1 VSARVARGRSMSE
14 FLSAGTAD
22 AGLGVALVAAALV
35 GAGFGALVAALVGHA
50 RAQRAET
57 QAAERAQQLAAAE
70 TRADAERRAAE
81 QRLAAERRHAQ
92 EQLAA
97 ARGECDT
104 LRSQLVALERERA
117 TLEADLGNAERTTAE
132 KLALLEHAEKQLR
145 EAFTALSS
153 DALRANSQSFLE
165 LAKTTLGEAQ
175 RTASAELTARQVAI
189 DGLVK
194 PVGEALGKLDEQLR
208 AVETARHG
216 HYRELRQQL
225 EQVAQAHQ
233 HLHGETRNL
242 VQALRAPAVRG
253 RWGEVQLRRVVEL
266 AGMLAHCDFSE
277 QQSADTEDGRLR
289 PDLVVH
295 LPGGRHVVVDAKA
308 PLDAYL
314 DAIGSSD
321 DAARDGHL
329 RRHAQQVRDHMGKLG
344 AKQYWTQFQPSPD
357 FVVMFLPGEPF
368 FAAALE
374 HDPEL
379 IDWGARRHVIV
390 ASPTTLIALLRAVA
404 YGWQQETVARNA
416 EEIRQ
421 LGRELHERITTMT
434 DHFTKLGQR
443 LGDAVGAYNATLGS
457 FEARVLVS
465 ARKLKELG
473 AGSNA
478 ELPAPTAIETETRAL
493 RSGAEAELA
502 EGSEAAESE

>member
-1 VSARVARGRSMSE
+1 M
-14 FLSAGTAD
+14 
-22 AGLGVALVAAALV
+22 
-35 GAGFGALVAALVGHA
+35 
-50 RAQRAET
+50 
-57 QAAERAQQLAAAE
+57 
-70 TRADAERRAAE
+70 
-81 QRLAAERRHAQ
+81 
-92 EQLAA
+92 
-97 ARGECDT
+97 
-104 LRSQLVALERERA
+104 RSQLLALERERA
-117 TLEADLGNAERTTAE
+117 TLEADLGNTERATAE
-132 KLALLEHAEKQLR
+132 KLALLENAEKQLR
-145 EAFTALSS
+145 EAFTALST

-165 LAKTTLGEAQ
+165 LAKTTLGDVQ
-175 RTASAELTARQVAI
+175 RTASADLTARHVAI
-189 DGLVK
+189 DALVK
-194 PVGEALGKLDEQLR
+194 PVGAALGKLDEQLR

-216 HYRELRQQL
+216 HYSELRQQL
-225 EQVAQAHQ
+225 EQVAKSHQ

-266 AGMLAHCDFSE
+266 AGMLAHCDFTE
-277 QQSADTEDGRLR
+277 QQSADGDEGRLR
-289 PDLVVH
+289 PDLLVH

-314 DAIGSSD
+314 DAIGGAD
-321 DAARDGHL
+321 DAARDVHL
-329 RRHAQQVRDHMGKLG
+329 RRHAQQVRDHMAKLG
-344 AKQYWTQFQPSPD
+344 AKQYWMQFQPSPD

-379 IDWGARRHVIV
+379 IDWGARRNVIV

-434 DHFTKLGQR
+434 DHFTRLGQR

-457 FEARVLVS
+457 FEARVLVG
-465 ARKLKELG
+465 ARRLKELG

-478 ELPAPTAIETETRAL
+478 ELPVPTGIETETRAL
-493 RSGAEAELA
+493 RGGAEPELPDASELA
-502 EGSEAAESE
+502 DAAESE

>member
-1 VSARVARGRSMSE
+1 MSE
-14 FLSAGTAD
+14 LLSAWAAD
-22 AGLGVALVAAALV
+22 GAAIGIALAAAALV
-35 GAGFGALVAALVGHA
+35 GAGLGALVAALVGHA

-57 QAAERAQQLAAAE
+57 QAAERAQQLV
-70 TRADAERRAAE
+70 
-81 QRLAAERRHAQ
+81 
-92 EQLAA
+92 A
-97 ARGECDT
+97 ARRDVDT
-104 LRSQLVALERERA
+104 LRSRLVALERERA
-117 TLEADLGNAERTTAE
+117 TLEAQRDHARSTAAE
-132 KLALLEHAEKQLR
+132 KLALLGRAEQQLR
-145 EAFTALSS
+145 EAFTALST

-165 LAKTTLGEAQ
+165 LAKTTLGEVQ
-175 RTASAELTARQVAI
+175 RTATAELTARQVAI

-194 PVGEALGKLDEQLR
+194 PVGEALRKLDEQLR

-216 HYRELRQQL
+216 HYSELRQQL
-225 EQVAQAHQ
+225 EQVAQSHQ
-233 HLHGETRNL
+233 LLHGETRNL

-266 AGMLAHCDFSE
+266 AGMLEHCDFTE

-289 PDLVVH
+289 PDLVVQ

-314 DAIGSSD
+314 DAIGAAD
-321 DAARDGHL
+321 DGARDGHL
-329 RRHAQQVRDHMGKLG
+329 RRHAQQVRDHMAKLG
-344 AKQYWTQFQPSPD
+344 TKQYWTQFQPSPD

-379 IDWGARRHVIV
+379 IDWGARRNVIV

-404 YGWQQETVARNA
+404 YGWQQEAVARNA

-421 LGRELHERITTMT
+421 LGRELHERITTMA
-434 DHFTKLGQR
+434 DHFTRLGQR

-478 ELPAPTAIETETRAL
+478 ELPAPAAIETEPRAL
-493 RSGAEAELA
+493 RSGAEP
-502 EGSEAAESE
+502 AESESLPSSEPGSPDE

>member
-1 VSARVARGRSMSE
+1 MSE
-14 FLSAGTAD
+14 VLSAWAADGAAIATA
-22 AGLGVALVAAALV
+22 LAALV
-35 GAGFGALVAALVGHA
+35 GAGLGALVAALWGHA

-70 TRADAERRAAE
+70 TRADAERHAAE
-81 QRLAAERRHAQ
+81 QRLAAERRHGQ
-92 EQLAA
+92 EQLAV
-97 ARGECDT
+97 ARGEVDT
-104 LRSQLVALERERA
+104 LRSQIVAIERERA
-117 TLEADLGNAERTTAE
+117 TLEAELGNAERATAE
-132 KLALLEHAEKQLR
+132 KLAMLDHAEKQLR
-145 EAFTALSS
+145 EAFTALST

-165 LAKTTLGEAQ
+165 LAKTTLGEVQ
-175 RTASAELTARQVAI
+175 RTSSADLTARQVAI

-194 PVGEALGKLDEQLR
+194 PVGEALRKLDEQLR
-208 AVETARHG
+208 TVETARHG
-216 HYRELRQQL
+216 HYSELRQQL
-225 EQVAQAHQ
+225 AQVAQSHQ
-233 HLHGETRNL
+233 LLHGETRNL

-266 AGMLAHCDFSE
+266 AGMLEHCDFSE
-277 QQSADTEDGRLR
+277 QPSADTEGGRLR
-289 PDLVVH
+289 PDLVVQF
-295 LPGGRHVVVDAKA
+295 PGGRYVVVDAKA

-314 DAIGSSD
+314 DAIGAAD

-329 RRHAQQVRDHMGKLG
+329 RRHAQQVRDHMAKLG
-344 AKQYWTQFQPSPD
+344 TKQYWTRFQPTPD

-374 HDPEL
+374 QDPEL
-379 IDWGARRHVIV
+379 IDWGARRNVIV

-404 YGWQQETVARNA
+404 YGWQQEAVARNA

-443 LGDAVGAYNATLGS
+443 LDDAVGAYNATLGS

-478 ELPAPTAIETETRAL
+478 DLVAPATIEAETREL
-493 RSGAEAELA
+493 RGGAEP
-502 EGSEAAESE
+502 AESEWLRDPESGSPAE